1 MQKRRYV
8 NDAHVLIVDSDRR
21 EAERLA
27 AALAGAGHA
36 THLAGSGLEALR
48 RARGSADIDA
58 VVAADALPDMPG
70 LHLVRALKQR
80 HEPAFL
86 PGVLLSAR
94 DDVDARVARLLEG
107 ADECLPRG
115 CVPAELVAR
124 VAAMVRIKRAQ
135 DELRREKDALERLS
149 VTDPLTGLFNR
160 RWFQHALGQEIERSR
175 RQGHPLAL
183 ALVDLDHFK
192 RVNDR
197 HGHDTGD
204 RALQLAAE
212 LLKGQLR
219 RVDVCTRWGGE
230 EFALLLPA
238 TDRAGAAV
246 VATRVLKVLRE
257 RAALEVAS
265 IAGEPPA
272 RVRLTASLGVAVF
285 PSPELDGPDALFRA
299 ADTALYRAKQ
309 TGRDRACLAWESA
322 RPSAGPM
329 VLDPRPACA

>member
-1 MQKRRYV
+1 V
-8 NDAHVLIVDSDRR
+8 NDAHVLIVDSDRS
-21 EAERLA
+21 EAKRLA
-27 AALAGAGHA
+27 AALWGAGHA
-36 THLAGSGLEALR
+36 THLAGSGLEALQDV
-48 RARGSADIDA
+48 RGAAAIDA

-70 LHLVRALKQR
+70 LHLVRALKER
-80 HEPAFL
+80 HQPAFL

-94 DDVDARVARLLEG
+94 TDVEARVATLLEG

-124 VAAMVRIKRAQ
+124 VAAMIRIKRAQ
-135 DELRREKDALERLS
+135 DALRREKDALERLS
-149 VTDPLTGLFNR
+149 VTDSLTGLFNR
-160 RWFQHALGQEIERSR
+160 RWFQHALEQEIERSR

-197 HGHDTGD
+197 YGHHTGD

-212 LLKGQLR
+212 LLRTQLR

-230 EFALLLPA
+230 QFALLLPA

-246 VATRVLKVLRE
+246 VAGRVLKAMRE
-257 RAALEVAS
+257 RAALDVTTLAS
-265 IAGEPPA
+265 VPA
-272 RVRLTASLGVAVF
+272 RVKLTASVGVAVF
-285 PSPELDGPDALFRA
+285 PSAEVDGPDALFRA
-299 ADTALYRAKQ
+299 ADAALYRAKQ
-309 TGRDRACLAWESA
+309 TGRDRACLAWGSA
-322 RPSAGPM
+322 RPSAAPV